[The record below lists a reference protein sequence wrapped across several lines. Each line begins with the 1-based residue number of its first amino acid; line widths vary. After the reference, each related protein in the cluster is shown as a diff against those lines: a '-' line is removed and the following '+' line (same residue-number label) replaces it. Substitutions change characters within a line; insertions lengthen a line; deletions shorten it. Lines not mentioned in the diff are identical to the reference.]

1 MPPPTGA
8 AGAGFPQPAQNR
20 SRPSQWLRPAAASL
34 YNRAMSILLIRHGE
48 TAANVA
54 RIMQRPDVPLSAR
67 GVRQAAQ
74 LAERL
79 LALGFAHVLC
89 SDLLRARMTAAPL
102 AARGHAI
109 EETPLL
115 QERNFGDLRGTPYA
129 ELTED
134 PFAPGFEPPGG
145 ESVEVF
151 HRRAAEAFA
160 LIVERRRALSGALV
174 VVTHGLVCGALLA
187 NHARAGA
194 LPDGFANA
202 GLTVIDPDPPFEVR
216 LLNSTDH
223 LVPDADDAAGGAPV

>member
-1 MPPPTGA
+1 
-8 AGAGFPQPAQNR
+8 
-20 SRPSQWLRPAAASL
+20 
-34 YNRAMSILLIRHGE
+34 MSILLIRHGE
-48 TAANVA
+48 TAANAA
-54 RIMQRPDVPLSAR
+54 RIMQRPDVPLSPR

-74 LAERL
+74 LVDRL

-102 AARGHAI
+102 AARGYTI

-115 QERNFGDLRGTPYA
+115 QERDFGDLRGTPYA

-134 PFAPGFEPPGG
+134 PFAPGFVPPGG

-151 HRRAAEAFA
+151 HRRVAQAFA

-187 NHARAGA
+187 NHARARA

-202 GLTVIDPDPPFEVR
+202 GLTVLDPDPPFEAR
-216 LLNSTDH
+216 LINCTQH
-223 LVPDADDAAGGAPV
+223 LVAELEDAGGGPA